1 MIDDLELI
9 QKLEKLRVD
18 GANYEIYSSKNFVIL
33 MFYIKRINT
42 IAKYSIYI
50 SRNRITNTNDNI
62 LNLRKE
68 VIEELCNKIENNQ
81 YF

>member
-18 GANYEIYSSKNFVIL
+18 GAEYKTYSSRNFVIL
-33 MFYIKRINT
+33 MVYVKRFNT
-42 IAKYSIYI
+42 VAKYSIYI
-50 SRNRITNTNDNI
+50 SRSRITDDNI
-62 LNLRKE
+62 VNLRNE
-68 VIEELCNKIENNQ
+68 VIEELCDKIKNNQ

>member
-1 MIDDLELI
+1 MVDDLELI

-18 GANYEIYSSKNFVIL
+18 GANYEIYSSRNFVIV

-42 IAKYSIYI
+42 VSKYSVYI
-50 SRNRITNTNDNI
+50 SRNRITDDNI
-62 LNLRKE
+62 VNLRNE
-68 VIEELCNKIENNQ
+68 VIEELCDKIKNNE